1 MQANSLSGERKG
13 EPVTSTKAGS
23 AAHQYDV
30 AILGSGMA
38 GGMLGAVLARNG
50 VSVLLI
56 DAGTHPRFAVGE
68 STIPYTS
75 GMTRLIA
82 TRYNVPELKALSSFK
97 GIRDKV
103 SRNCGQKQN
112 FGFVYHRE
120 GAAQDPEQINQLVVP
135 AALRTETHLFRQDI
149 DAYLFH
155 LAVKAGAE
163 PLQGTRIS
171 DIEID
176 PDSGA
181 VLRTDRGAEY
191 RAKYVVD
198 GSGFRSPLADKFELR
213 ETPTRARTHSRCVF
227 THMVGVKPFDASPT
241 GARHVKPNP
250 WHNGTLHHVFDGGW
264 LWVIPFDNHEQS
276 LNPLCSVGL
285 QLDPR
290 VHPQNGTPPEQ
301 EFRDFLARFPEI
313 AWQFTEARAVR
324 PWVATG
330 RLQYS
335 AKQVVGERYC
345 LTSHAAGF
353 IDALYSRGLTNTLE
367 VVNALGWRLIAASRD
382 GDWSMDR
389 FSYVESLQQG
399 LFDFHDDLV
408 YSSFVGFRDYELWNA
423 VNRTWMLGTML
434 GNVMLEDAYFRYEKS
449 GDDAVF
455 RELEESARPGSPLPV
470 SDGFNRMGDLTREL
484 CQEVEA
490 GTLAPGVAA
499 ERILKHIHG
508 ADFIPPFFKLGLPE
522 THCFSMSPGKM
533 ARNAIWCRRDAPPEM
548 GPRMINASK
557 GLVRTRLSRD

>member
-1 MQANSLSGERKG
+1 MSDLPRKDSKKT
-13 EPVTSTKAGS
+13 TSD
-23 AAHQYDV
+23 QYDV

-50 VSVLLI
+50 VKVLLL

-82 TRYNVPELKALSSFK
+82 DRYKVPELEALSSFK
-97 GIRDKV
+97 GIRKEV

-120 GAAQDPEQINQLVVP
+120 GRPQNPEEVNQLVVP
-135 AALRTETHLFRQDI
+135 SLLRTETHLFRQDI

-155 LAVKAGAE
+155 LAVKYGAV
-163 PLQGTRIS
+163 PQLATRIA

-181 VLRTDRGAEY
+181 VLRTEAGKEF
-191 RAKYVVD
+191 RASYVID
-198 GSGFRSPLADKFELR
+198 GSGFRSPLAEKFGLR
-213 ETPTRARTHSRCVF
+213 ETPTRARTHSRSLF
-227 THMVGVKPFDASPT
+227 THMVGVRPYDESPN
-241 GARHVKPNP
+241 GRKHKQPNP

-264 LWVIPFDNHEQS
+264 LWVIPFDNHEDS

-285 QLDPR
+285 TFDPR
-290 VHPQNGTPPEQ
+290 VFPKGQATPEQ
-301 EFRDFLARFPEI
+301 EFDDFLKRFPEI
-313 AWQFTEARAVR
+313 AWQFQGAKAVR
-324 PWVATG
+324 PWVSTG

-335 AKQVVGERYC
+335 AKQVVGERFC

-353 IDALYSRGLTNTLE
+353 IDALYSRGLTNTMEL
-367 VVNALGWRLIAASRD
+367 VNALGWRLIAASRD
-382 GDWSMDR
+382 GDWSLER
-389 FSYVESLQQG
+389 FSYLESLQQG

-434 GNVMLEDAYFRYEKS
+434 GNVMLEDAYYRFDTT
-449 GDDAVF
+449 GDAQVF
-455 RELEESARPGSPLPV
+455 LDLERSEHPGSPLPV
-470 SDGFNRMGDLTREL
+470 SAGFNEMGTMTRKL
-484 CQEVEA
+484 CESVED
-490 GTLAPGVAA
+490 GKTTPGDAA
-499 ERILKHIHG
+499 KRILRHIEQ
-508 ADFIPPFFKLGLPE
+508 ADFISPSFRLGNE
-522 THCFSMSPGKM
+522 STRCFAMSPGKM
-533 ARNAIWCRRDAPPEM
+533 AVNAVWSRREAPPEI
-548 GPRMINASK
+548 GRRMINASK
-557 GLVRTRLSRD
+557 GLVRTRLRDFK